1 VFGPGWWGIEMP
13 FGQLHRRAFISL
25 LGGAAVT
32 WPLAASAQ
40 QAGMP
45 VVGFVDPTSTQSFA
59 RPLSAF
65 LKGLGETG
73 YGGGRRLVQRKR
85 VLRIFS
91 SKIIH
96 GSMADSL

>member
-1 VFGPGWWGIEMP
+1 MTVAIG
-13 FGQLHRRAFISL
+13 RRELLVA
-25 LGGAAVT
+25 LGGAAAIL
-32 WPLAASAQ
+32 PLAARAQ

>member
-1 VFGPGWWGIEMP
+1 MNPKMK
-13 FGQLHRRAFISL
+13 RRAFISL
-25 LGGAAVT
+25 LGGAAA
-32 WPLAASAQ
+32 WPLAARVQ
-40 QAGMP
+40 QPGMP

-59 RPLSAF
+59 RPLSTF

-73 YGGGRRLVQRKR
+73 YGEGRRLVQRKR

>member
-1 VFGPGWWGIEMP
+1 MSS
-13 FGQLHRRAFISL
+13 RRNFITL
-25 LGGAAVT
+25 VGGAAA
-32 WPLAASAQ
+32 WPLAARAQ
-40 QAGMP
+40 QPGMP

-59 RPLSAF
+59 RPLSTF
-65 LKGLGETG
+65 LKGLGEAG
-73 YGGGRRLVQRKR
+73 YGEGRRLVQRKR

>member
-1 VFGPGWWGIEMP
+1 MSGVK
-13 FGQLHRRAFISL
+13 RRAFVSL
-25 LGGAAVT
+25 LGGAAA
-32 WPLAASAQ
+32 WPLAARAQ
-40 QAGMP
+40 QPAVP
-45 VVGFVDPTSTQSFA
+45 VIGFVNPSSAQSFA

-73 YGGGRRLVQRKR
+73 YGEDRRLVQRKR

>member
-1 VFGPGWWGIEMP
+1 MNPKMK
-13 FGQLHRRAFISL
+13 RRDFITL
-25 LGGAAVT
+25 LGGAAVA
-32 WPLAASAQ
+32 WPLAARAQ
-40 QAGMP
+40 QPGMP

-59 RPLSAF
+59 RPLSTF

-73 YGGGRRLVQRKR
+73 YGEGRRLVQRKR